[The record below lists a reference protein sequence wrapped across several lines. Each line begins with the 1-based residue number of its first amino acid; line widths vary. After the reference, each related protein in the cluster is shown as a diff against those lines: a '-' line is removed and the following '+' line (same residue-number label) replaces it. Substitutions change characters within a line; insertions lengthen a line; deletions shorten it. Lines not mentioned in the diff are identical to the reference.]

1 MYENNLSSFLH
12 KTAEWLYFV
21 SAIVGKNCG
30 FAEMTICSW
39 GMNFDSGTEVRTNTL
54 TNSDENLAS
63 FYNIL
68 DQLHI
73 LVHFVYN

>member
-1 MYENNLSSFLH
+1 MF
-12 KTAEWLYFV
+12 
-21 SAIVGKNCG
+21 
-30 FAEMTICSW
+30 M

-54 TNSDENLAS
+54 TNSDENLAC